1 MAVTEPEKAEKEF
14 KHFTDGIITHI
25 ERKRQKGYAP
35 SMEMQDIWFKVQ

>member
-1 MAVTEPEKAEKEF
+1 MAVDNPEKAEKEF

-35 SMEMQDIWFKVQ
+35 SMQMQDIWFKVE